1 MKHSKNS
8 LAVHQ
13 LGVIPVLGIDVS
25 KLTLDV
31 CMITADGST
40 HHRVRNDRQG
50 HEQLHAW
57 ARTISPE
64 YCACLESTG
73 SYGEAV
79 AKYLFSEQVAVS
91 LVNPSQT
98 AAFAK
103 AQLLRTKT
111 DKVDAES
118 IARFARAML
127 LEGQLP
133 RYESR
138 SQEDDE
144 LQELVRHRDAL
155 VTQRQQ
161 VVNRNGDAEL
171 AAIKRSNQKLIGMI
185 DREIKQ
191 IESEIRKL
199 IGKHERLNTQFELL
213 TSIPGVGPVTAT
225 TVLAELPA
233 IERFSRPNQVAAY
246 AGLTPRTRHS
256 GSRTPLSQPISKTGN
271 QRLRKTLYMAA
282 LVALR
287 ANPVMKQFA
296 ARLYQKGKAPKKVI
310 VAIMRKM
317 THLIYAILKNEVPFN
332 PNHIKD
338 IALAN

>member
-1 MKHSKNS
+1 MKQSKNS
-8 LAVHQ
+8 LAVHP
-13 LGVIPVLGIDVS
+13 LGVISALGIDVS
-25 KLTLDV
+25 KLTLDA
-31 CMITADGST
+31 CMITTDSIT
-40 HHRVRNDRQG
+40 RHRVGNDREG
-50 HEQLHAW
+50 HRQLHAW
-57 ARTISPE
+57 ARAISPE

-91 LVNPSQT
+91 LVNPAQT

-138 SQEDDE
+138 SEDEDA

-161 VVNRNGDAEL
+161 VVNRNGDAEH
-171 AAIKRSNQKLIGMI
+171 AAIKRSNQKLIDTI

-191 IESEIRKL
+191 IESEIRQL
-199 IGKHERLNTQFELL
+199 IGKQERLKLQFDLL
-213 TSIPGVGPVTAT
+213 TSIPGVGPVTAS

-256 GSRTPLSQPISKTGN
+256 GGRTPLSQPITKTGN

-282 LVALR
+282 MVAIR
-287 ANPVMKQFA
+287 VNPMMKQFA

-317 THLIYAILKNEVPFN
+317 THLIYAILRQEIPFN
-332 PNHIKD
+332 PNHIKN
-338 IALAN
+338 IAVSN

>member
-1 MKHSKNS
+1 MKRSKNS
-8 LAVHQ
+8 LAMHPQ
-13 LGVIPVLGIDVS
+13 GVIPVLGIDVS
-25 KLTLDV
+25 KLSLDA
-31 CMITADGST
+31 CMITETVIA
-40 HHRVRNDRQG
+40 HHRVRNDEGG
-50 HEQLHAW
+50 HRQLHAW
-57 ARTISPE
+57 ARAFSPQ

-73 SYGEAV
+73 SYGEAI
-79 AKYLFSEQVAVS
+79 AKYLFAEQVAVS
-91 LVNPSQT
+91 VVNPSQT

-103 AQLLRTKT
+103 AHLLRTKT

-133 RYESR
+133 RFEAR
-138 SQEDDE
+138 SEEQNE

-161 VVNRNGDAEL
+161 MINRNGDAEHT
-171 AAIKRSNQKLIGMI
+171 AIKRSNQELIEMI
-185 DREIKQ
+185 DRQIKQ
-191 IESEIRKL
+191 IEAEIRKL
-199 IGKHERLNTQFELL
+199 IGSQQRLKAQVELL

-233 IERFSRPNQVAAY
+233 IERFSKPNQVAAY

-271 QRLRKTLYMAA
+271 QRLRKSLYMAA

-296 ARLYQKGKAPKKVI
+296 ARLHQKGKAPKKVI

-317 THLIYAILKNEVPFN
+317 THLMYAILKHGIPFN
-332 PNHIKD
+332 PDHIKN
-338 IALAN
+338 IAITN